1 MAIMGMIDMRD
12 GKLIPHFTYFEIM
25 KMVKE
30 ANPEMRRRLRSL
42 KPRYLTLL
50 GVVLTIGTPF

>member
-1 MAIMGMIDMRD
+1 MRD
-12 GKLIPHFTYFEIM
+12 GNLIPHKTYFEIM

-42 KPRYLTLL
+42 KPRYLTLIGL
-50 GVVLTIGTPF
+50 ILTVGAPF